1 MSMLLRVPREVL
13 KYEYAYV
20 EVEADTL
27 DEAIEAL
34 RIGLYNT
41 IDTSTQEELEETVY
55 YDEAEIV
62 DEIGD

>member
-13 KYEYAYV
+13 KYEHAYV
-20 EVEADTL
+20 EVNANTL

-41 IDTSTQEELEETVY
+41 IDAYTQDERDEILY